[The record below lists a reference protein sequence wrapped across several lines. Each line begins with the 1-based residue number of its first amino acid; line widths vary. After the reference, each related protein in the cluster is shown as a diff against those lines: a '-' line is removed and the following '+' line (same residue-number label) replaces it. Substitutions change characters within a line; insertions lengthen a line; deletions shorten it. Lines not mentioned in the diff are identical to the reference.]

1 MTTTQLTDHGAGVP
15 DPSGAP
21 APLSASSAGLVIEGL
36 RKEFGDVVANDDISI
51 RVEPGEVFGLLG
63 PNGAGKTTLVNQVIG
78 LLRPTSGSIHLG
90 DVDLVAHP
98 AAAREFCSYL
108 PQGEPPI
115 RSISPRFAANIV
127 ARVRGADG
135 RRARERADALFSAL
149 ELDEWTGKVGE
160 RLSGGVKRL
169 VGFVMAAV
177 EPGRV
182 MILDEPTNDV
192 DPLRRRLMWR
202 ELRRI
207 AAGGTAVILV
217 THNVLEA
224 EHAVDRLA
232 VIDHGRVIAQGTPA
246 TLKANGRDRLRFTVA
261 LDPLAEA
268 PEPPPFALSD
278 ARVGRRMLFTIA
290 ESDAG
295 IAMDWARALIASG
308 VGEEYQLGATT
319 LEDTYVRLIGRG
331 DAADLVEVGDDSFTD

>member
-1 MTTTQLTDHGAGVP
+1 MTTSALTDHGGDVP
-15 DPSGAP
+15 DPSWASAP
-21 APLSASSAGLVIEGL
+21 PSASSAGLVIEGL
-36 RKEFGDVVANDDISI
+36 RKEFGDVVANDGISI
-51 RVEPGEVFGLLG
+51 RVQPGEVFGLLG
-63 PNGAGKTTLVNQVIG
+63 PNGAGKTTLVNQVVG
-78 LLRPTSGSIHLG
+78 LLRPTAGSIHLG

-108 PQGEPPI
+108 PQGEPPLH
-115 RSISPRFAANIV
+115 SINAKFAVELV
-127 ARVRGADG
+127 ARVRGAD
-135 RRARERADALFSAL
+135 RKQARERASALFSAL
-149 ELDEWTGKVGE
+149 ELDEWTGMMGDN
-160 RLSGGVKRL
+160 LSGGMKRL
-169 VGFVMAAV
+169 FGFVMAAV
-177 EPGRV
+177 APGRV

-224 EHAVDRLA
+224 EHSVDRLA

-246 TLKANGRDRLRFTVA
+246 TLKADGRDRLRFSVA

-268 PEPPPFALSD
+268 PPLPPFALSN

-290 ESDAG
+290 EGDAG
-295 IAMDWARALIASG
+295 IAMDWARALIESG

-319 LEDTYVRLIGRG
+319 LEDTYVRLVGRE
-331 DAADLVEVGDDSFTD
+331 DAAELVEGADDDFSD